1 MNLRFQNSFYVA
13 LSPLNL
19 AMEVLAQHTIVSQN
33 NIIEQVS
40 SYCSAMPNQSIYNI
54 SQSQQIQIQAGLI

>member
-40 SYCSAMPNQSIYNI
+40 SYCSAMPN
-54 SQSQQIQIQAGLI
+54 